1 MPLPSSVVASIVSAI
16 IETVA
21 QSPLPADASAARYS
35 DYVVKRTLP
44 PEAKVGFMQPLSGD
58 GTIVIDDET
67 FRLSPVARFRNQQNL
82 IVMPMT
88 VQQASNVVYLHDN
101 FGSVHRIWM
110 ISQAEADSLKN
121 D

>member
-1 MPLPSSVVASIVSAI
+1 MPLPAPVIASIVSAI

-21 QSPLPADASAARYS
+21 QSPQPADASTSRYS
-35 DYVVKRTLP
+35 DYVVKRALP
-44 PEAKVGFMQPLSGD
+44 PEAKVGFMQPISGD
-58 GTIVIDDET
+58 GTIVIDDKK
-67 FRLSPVARFRNQQNL
+67 FRLSPVARFRSQKNL

-88 VQQASNVVYLHDN
+88 VQQASNVVYLNDN
-101 FGSVHRIWM
+101 FGSVHRVWM